1 MIIKEKRGMTFN
13 EIEIGQ
19 IVQHLAK
26 RTVTEAD
33 NLLFTMLTLNTHPI
47 HYDIEYA
54 KNKLFKKILVNSC
67 FTLSLVT
74 GITVDYFSRNCIANL
89 GWQNVKLPSPVFIG
103 DTLMVYSEVV
113 DKRIS
118 KTNSKRGIVTI
129 KMTCKN
135 QNQKTVLI
143 GERSIMMEVE

>member
-1 MIIKEKRGMTFN
+1 MLIEEKRGVVFN

-19 IVQHLAK
+19 IVQHIAK
-26 RTVTEAD
+26 RTVTETD
-33 NLLFTMLTLNTHPI
+33 NLLFTMLTLNTHPV
-47 HYDIEYA
+47 HFDYEYA
-54 KNKLFKKILVNSC
+54 RNKFFKKVLVNSC

-103 DTLMVYSEVV
+103 DTLMVYSEVI

-118 KTNSKRGIVTI
+118 KSNPKRGIITI

-135 QNQKTVLI
+135 QKQEIVLV
-143 GERSIMMEVE
+143 GERSILMEVE